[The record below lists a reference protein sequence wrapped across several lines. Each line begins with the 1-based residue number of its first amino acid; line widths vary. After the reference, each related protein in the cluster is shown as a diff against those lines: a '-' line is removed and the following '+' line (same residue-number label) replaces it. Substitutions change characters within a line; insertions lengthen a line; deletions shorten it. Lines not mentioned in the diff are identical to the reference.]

1 MFEKHIQQQTRF
13 DNFMFSFVC
22 LNPTPWT
29 KALWPPKPVWQER
42 PLAED
47 VCCELFPQQLRVDLP
62 TTSRQVLPRSLG
74 WTSFK
79 NTFCDIVASHVGKT
93 KPTWFQTVPKQESIH
108 IIWAPRDAWP
118 RSLEQWR
125 CVTRGNII
133 DLGHSP
139 TIIGPMDL
147 HFGLRKTDLGQ
158 CLESDGSPSRMIDVR
173 QRHWLNN
180 TKRMCAQ
187 PRKKT

>member
-1 MFEKHIQQQTRF
+1 
-13 DNFMFSFVC
+13 MFSCVC

-62 TTSRQVLPRSLG
+62 TTSRQVLPRSLD

-125 CVTRGNII
+125 CVTRGNINRSWPFPY
-133 DLGHSP
+133 DHRPYGPTFWVKKNWLGA
-139 TIIGPMDL
+139 M
-147 HFGLRKTDLGQ
+147 
-158 CLESDGSPSRMIDVR
+158 
-173 QRHWLNN
+173 
-180 TKRMCAQ
+180 
-187 PRKKT
+187 PRIWRIAK